1 MNIIRK
7 GDNMNIIDIAV
18 FFIIIACG
26 LIGFRK
32 GFFSQLVSTVGVI
45 LVFVLAFYLKNPI
58 AEFLSLNLPFFKFGG
73 VFSNV
78 TSLNI
83 ILYQLIAFL
92 IMLILLGAVL
102 RILITV
108 TGIVEKLLKITI
120 ILGIPSKIL
129 GLILGL
135 IEGVVVVYVCLFFLK
150 QPAFNID
157 VVKESQVA
165 NNLLGKSPLLSN
177 VSNGFVETFDDVYN
191 LFENKKNMTPTEA
204 NLESIDVMLKHK
216 VVTPKYI
223 STLVD
228 HDKLRVVGIDNVL
241 NKYR

>member
-1 MNIIRK
+1 
-7 GDNMNIIDIAV
+7 MNIIDIAV
-18 FFIIIACG
+18 FFIIAVCG
-26 LIGFRK
+26 VIGFKK
-32 GFFSQLVSTVGVI
+32 GVFSQLVSTVGVI
-45 LVFVLAFYLKNPI
+45 LVFVLAFYLKNPL

-83 ILYQLIAFL
+83 LLYQLIAFL
-92 IMLILLGAVL
+92 IMLILLGAIL

-108 TGIVEKLLKITI
+108 TGLVEKLLKITI
-120 ILGIPSKIL
+120 VLGIPSKIL

-135 IEGVVVVYVCLFFLK
+135 IEGFVLVYVCLFFLM

-157 VVKESQVA
+157 VVRESKA
-165 NNLLGKSPLLSN
+165 SNSILDKSPLLSN
-177 VSNGFVETFDDVYN
+177 ISSGFVETFDDVYN

-204 NLESIDVMLKHK
+204 NLQSIDVMLKHK
-216 VVTPKYI
+216 VVTPNYI
-223 STLVD
+223 SSLIE
-228 HDKLRVVGIDNVL
+228 HDKLNVAGIDNVL